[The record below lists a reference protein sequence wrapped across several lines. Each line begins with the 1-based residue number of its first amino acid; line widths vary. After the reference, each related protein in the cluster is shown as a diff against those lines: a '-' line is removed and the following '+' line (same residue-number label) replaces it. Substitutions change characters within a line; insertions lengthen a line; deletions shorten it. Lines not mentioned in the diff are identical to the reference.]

1 MIVLHE
7 QLLVA
12 RPAMSVFSYACEFAN
27 CEQWDAT
34 ALSSEKIDAGATAVG
49 TRYDVICALPVG
61 KIKLRYEVIKWIPG
75 EQVVL
80 RGVCPVFTVTDTIT
94 VSAENGLTQLDYLAE
109 FEFTPALRALESAL
123 TPGMQRMGKTAVDGL
138 RTALEDDFAPPKA
151 SQFDRLA
158 DALLLPGLAKFSHW
172 GYSRAKKNWQP
183 LSADIKGKHIVLTGA
198 SSGIGL
204 AAAQQLSRLGASLT
218 LVVRSE
224 ARGQKVVRELVADT
238 DNQNIAL
245 EVADMSDMSQVQALV
260 ARLLAKNQPVDVLV
274 NNAGALFNPRQ
285 VTSEGLEMSFALL
298 LMGPYLLTEG
308 LLPLL
313 KRSSGARVVNVV
325 SGGMYT
331 QKLQVSKLQAAQR
344 NYSGSVA
351 YARAKR
357 GLMVQTEQWS
367 QQWQQFG
374 ISCNA
379 MHPGWADTA
388 GVEQS
393 LPAFHRITRRI
404 LRTPE
409 QGADTIVWLAAASEA
424 GNISGKLFLDR
435 QVHSAHLL
443 KATREAPREK
453 RSMQLYLS
461 EIAAQ
466 FNGRLK
472 A

>member
-7 QLLVA
+7 QIIVERSVNA
-12 RPAMSVFSYACEFAN
+12 VFSYACEFAN

-34 ALSSEKIDAGATAVG
+34 AISSEKIDAGPTGVG
-49 TRYDVICALPVG
+49 TQYDVVCSLPVG
-61 KIKLRYEVIKWIPG
+61 KLKLRYEVIQWSPG

-80 RGVCPVFTVTDTIT
+80 RGVCPLFTVTDTIKL
-94 VSAENGLTQLDYLAE
+94 SAENALTQLDYVAE
-109 FEFTPALRALESAL
+109 FEFTPALRALEPAL
-123 TPGMQRMGKTAVDGL
+123 RAAMQRMGKTAVDGL
-138 RTALEDDFAPPKA
+138 RVALEDNFSPPKE
-151 SQFDRLA
+151 SQVDRVA

-172 GYSRAKKNWQP
+172 GYARAKKQWQP
-183 LSADIKGKHIVLTGA
+183 LSADIQGKHMLLTGA

-204 AAAQQLSRLGASLT
+204 AAARELARLGASLT

-224 ARGQKVVRELVADT
+224 ARGKKVIKELVADSG
-238 DNQNIAL
+238 NPNIAL
-245 EVADMSDMSQVQALV
+245 QVADMSVMSQVQDLV
-260 ARLLAKNQPVDVLV
+260 ARLLEENQPIDVLV

-285 VTSEGLEMSFALL
+285 VTNEGLEKSFALL

-313 KRSSGARVVNVV
+313 QQSNGARVINVV

-331 QKLQVSKLQAAQR
+331 QKLQVSKLQTAQR
-344 NYSGSVA
+344 NYSGSRA

-357 GLMVQTEQWS
+357 GLMVQTEQWA

-379 MHPGWADTA
+379 MHPGWADTP

-393 LPAFHRITRRI
+393 LPTFHKISRRI

-424 GNISGKLFLDR
+424 GKVSGKLFLDR
-435 QVHSAHLL
+435 QVHSAHMLQ
-443 KATREAPREK
+443 ATREAPREK
-453 RSMQLYLS
+453 RRMQLYLND
-461 EIAAQ
+461 IAA
-466 FNGRLK
+466 NLTGGIE